1 MSKTLEM
8 TSNRESLPNG
18 NGSKYPNNHA
28 ATKYGINELA
38 ARRWS
43 PRAFDETR
51 PVEAHKILALLEAAR
66 WAPSCF
72 NEQPWNYLVFDNSN
86 PDALRR
92 ARACLIGFNSWAEKA
107 PVLMLSVAR
116 ENFTNGGKPN
126 RHAQHDL
133 GLASQNLVLEAVN
146 QGLVA
151 HQMGGFD
158 LNRAQREFGIPAG
171 CTPMAMIAIG
181 YPFISGRDGLAGGL
195 QSTQTQARQRQP
207 IEAFAFCG
215 KWKVP
220 YKENRSV

>member
-1 MSKTLEM
+1 MNNTVEM
-8 TSNRESLPNG
+8 NLNGQNLPNN
-18 NGSKYPNNHA
+18 NGSGYPNNLA
-28 ATKYGINELA
+28 AANYAINQLA

-43 PRAFDETR
+43 PREFDENR
-51 PVEAHKILALLEAAR
+51 PVEMNKVFALLEAAR

-92 ARACLIGFNSWAEKA
+92 ARNCLIGFNSWAEKA

-116 ENFTNGGKPN
+116 ENFNNGGKPN

-158 LNRAQREFGIPAG
+158 LARARREFNIPAS

-181 YPFISGRDGLAGGL
+181 YPFNNARNNLANRFRSNNEN
-195 QSTQTQARQRQP
+195 QVRQRQP
-207 IEAFAFCG
+207 IETFAFRG
-215 KWKVP
+215 NWKIP
-220 YKENRSV
+220 YNENQ